1 MSQTRKVKVRY
12 VELDSFISISHVWS
26 RLWSIFRYSWR
37 QDEAQRTSVWQFRMT
52 LSSANVP
59 VVKFG
64 ACGKSDVN
72 RRYSTGPRTLLW
84 RTPEL
89 IGNRAE
95 TSPFTLLQNR
105 RLLIYAFNNGKN
117 FGRCFLILYKSP
129 GCQTLSK
136 AWLTSE
142 NTDVQYSLLFMA
154 LRMEWII
161 WWHCWIV
168 EWGRQNPNLW
178 WGT

>member
-1 MSQTRKVKVRY
+1 
-12 VELDSFISISHVWS
+12 
-26 RLWSIFRYSWR
+26 
-37 QDEAQRTSVWQFRMT
+37 MT

-59 VVKFG
+59 IVKFG

-72 RRYSTGPRTLLW
+72 RRYSTGPRTLPW
-84 RTPEL
+84 RIPEL

-95 TSPFTLLQNR
+95 TSPFILLRNS
-105 RLLIYAFNNGKN
+105 RLLIYAFNNGN
-117 FGRCFLILYKSP
+117 NVGRCFLIVYKGS

-154 LRMEWII
+154 LRME
-161 WWHCWIV
+161 
-168 EWGRQNPNLW
+168 
-178 WGT
+178 